1 MPIHQWPENE
11 RPREKMAAR
20 GPGALSDAELLAILL
35 RVGVAGKSA
44 VELARDLIAQFGSI
58 AALLA
63 ASPKDI
69 AKIKGLGPAK
79 ALQLQAALE
88 LGRRALAQPLREQPL
103 LNSPNAVRD
112 FLRLTY
118 MGETAEVFMALFL
131 DTQNRLIQAQP
142 LFRGSLTQTSVY
154 PREVVKAALAAN
166 AAAVIL
172 AHNHPSGVAEPS
184 AADIALTKAL
194 KDALALV
201 EVRVLDHLIA
211 GANTVESLAQRGLI

>member
-1 MPIHQWPENE
+1 MPIHQWPEAE

-20 GPGALSDAELLAILL
+20 GAAALSDAELLAILL

-44 VELARDLIAQFGSI
+44 VELARDLITQFGSI
-58 AALLA
+58 SALLA
-63 ASPKDI
+63 ASAKDI

-88 LGRRALAQPLREQPL
+88 LGRRALAEPLRTRPL
-103 LNSPNAVRD
+103 LNSPPAVHD

-118 MGETAEVFMALFL
+118 LGQTAEVFMVLYL
-131 DTQNRLIQAQP
+131 DAKNQLIEAAP
-142 LFRGSLTQTSVY
+142 LFRGSLSSTSVY

-166 AAAVIL
+166 AAAVIF
-172 AHNHPSGVAEPS
+172 AHNHPSGDVEPS
-184 AADIALTKAL
+184 RADIALTKTL

-201 EVRVLDHLIA
+201 EIRVVDHVIV
-211 GANTVESLAQRGLI
+211 GQGQVFSLAQHGLI